1 MPDDFSRLEWILK
14 NSIRP
19 GYEIR
24 APQQAYGDL
33 TEINECRMILD
44 AVGRQTLADIAED
57 AIDLLDT
64 SVAVYERTGE
74 YAFGLFASGWCRLMD
89 GASRRLCKTPDNR
102 EALSCGKWL
111 CHESCWNDA
120 GKKVIESGRP
130 ADIEC
135 VGGIRLYAEPV
146 FAGGRVVGSINIGYG
161 NPPTDRGTLE
171 NLARK
176 FNIPEDEIR
185 QAAESYVPRPDFLV
199 DIAKKRL
206 KTAARLIGQMVERQ
220 QREDEL
226 LESKR
231 RMDTLLRNLPG
242 MAYRARNVGRWTMKF
257 VSHGCL
263 PVTGYTAEELI
274 DDRVAAY
281 GYLVHPE
288 DAGYVWKEVQESL
301 RRKNHFEIE
310 YRIIAKSGDIKWVW
324 ERGVGTERTDD
335 DGVDL
340 LEGFISDITERKAAE
355 EKQRKLENQLQ
366 HGRRVEALGRLAGGI
381 AHDFNN
387 LLFIILGYSEMVLQN
402 LPEDHP
408 DYRSIQEILDAAR
421 RGRDLIAQ
429 LLAFGR
435 RQFLEMKVV
444 DVNHVISGLEGML
457 RRIIGE
463 DIELQVDLDGGCG
476 YVKADISQIEQILM
490 NLAVNARDAMPA
502 GGALRIETG
511 NSDAESGSDS
521 PDRRVFIRI
530 QDNGIGMDPETLEK
544 LFEPF
549 YSTKGKDKG
558 SGLGLS
564 TVHGIVKQ
572 HGGDIDVSSQ
582 PEKGS
587 CFVIYLPRTDEAAV
601 QKKHELPHGAGQA
614 PSATPANV
622 LVVEDDATVR
632 KLACRILAAQGHK
645 VIETH
650 SGFDAIEKAKNQT
663 EPIHLLLTD
672 VVMPGIK
679 GPDVYS
685 QIAASHPEIKVLYM
699 SGYSENVLDSRHTDR
714 KNAGFIQKPF
724 SIQELRREV
733 DELLGA

>member
-14 NSIRP
+14 NSIQP

-44 AVGRQTLADIAED
+44 AVGRQTLANIAED

-64 SVAVYERTGE
+64 SVAVYERTGD

-89 GASRRLCKTPDNR
+89 GASRRLCETADNR

-120 GKKVIESGRP
+120 GKTAVESGRP
-130 ADIEC
+130 MDIEC
-135 VGGIRLYAEPV
+135 VGGIRLYAEPI
-146 FAGGRVVGSINIGYG
+146 FAGGGVVGSINIGYG
-161 NPPTDRGTLE
+161 NPPTDRETLK
-171 NLARK
+171 NLAGK

-199 DIAKKRL
+199 DIAKKRM
-206 KTAARLIGQMVERQ
+206 KTAASLIGQMVERQ

-242 MAYRARNVGRWTMKF
+242 MAYRCRNVGRWTMKF

-263 PVTGYTAEELI
+263 PLTGYTAEELI
-274 DDRVAAY
+274 DDRIAAY
-281 GYLVHPE
+281 GNLVYPE
-288 DAGYVWKEVQESL
+288 DADHVWQEVQESL

-310 YRIIAKSGDIKWVW
+310 YRIVAKNGDIKWVW
-324 ERGVGTERTDD
+324 ERGVGTERKDD

-366 HGRRVEALGRLAGGI
+366 HGRRMEALGRLAGGI

-402 LPEDHP
+402 LPENHP

-435 RQFLEMKVV
+435 RQFLEMQVV
-444 DVNHVISGLEGML
+444 DVNHVIAGLEGML

-463 DIELQVDLDGGCG
+463 DIELQVDLDGGGG
-476 YVKADISQIEQILM
+476 YVEADISQVEQILM

-511 NSDAESGSDS
+511 NSEAESESDS
-521 PDRRVFIRI
+521 PDRWVFLRI
-530 QDNGIGMDPETLEK
+530 QDNGVGMDREALEK
-544 LFEPF
+544 IFEPF

-558 SGLGLS
+558 SGLGLA

-582 PEKGS
+582 PDKGT
-587 CFVIYLPRTDEAAV
+587 CFVIYLPSTDKTAIPE
-601 QKKHELPHGAGQA
+601 KKETPIDAGQA
-614 PSATPANV
+614 PAAAPANV

-632 KLACRILAAQGHK
+632 KLACRVLAAQGHK
-645 VIETH
+645 VIETQ
-650 SGFDAIEKAKNQT
+650 SGFDAIEKAKHHKK
-663 EPIHLLLTD
+663 PIHLLLTD
-672 VVMPGIK
+672 VVMPEIK
-679 GPDVYS
+679 GPDVYN
-685 QIAASHPEIKVLYM
+685 QIAAAHPEIKVLYM
-699 SGYSENVLDSRHTDR
+699 SGYSENVLDSRHTAR

-724 SIQELRREV
+724 SLQELRREV
-733 DELLGA
+733 DELLGG